1 MAFKFRREGN
11 DLVVYVSGALTF
23 HQHKEGEQLV
33 YQITTL
39 VDEGEV
45 TSVHMNFADVERM
58 DSHWLGV
65 LIRILRRV
73 KEKRATFVIE
83 KPNKDISRLFDMVE
97 LSRITE
103 IRP

>member
-1 MAFKFRREGN
+1 MPFRFRREES
-11 DLVVYVSGALTF
+11 DLAIYISGLLTF

-33 YQITTL
+33 YQVTAL
-39 VDEGEV
+39 VDSGEIKAV
-45 TSVHMNFADVERM
+45 RMNFAEVLRM

-73 KEKRATFVIE
+73 KEKQATFIIE
-83 KPNKDISRLFDMVE
+83 KPNKDVCRLFDIVE
-97 LSRITE
+97 LNRIAE